1 LTDYLKITKEL
12 DPDFS
17 VKIFLNDKE
26 VFKKSFDKSD
36 VFKQSETLKFS
47 GSETNTLKKGNNK
60 LRIEKSGKGI
70 LYLSGLSEYFTE
82 DIKSVENNNGFKI
95 RREYY
100 VLETGEKDGRII
112 YFKKKFDGTVT
123 SGQDIFIKTFV
134 ESKSDNLD
142 YFILE
147 DMLPSGFE
155 IVKDMDK
162 YFIDEENNYQTN
174 YNYYYD
180 YMPWRWHYAD
190 REYRDEKVAFFV
202 TSCQSKM
209 EFSYIIKAQIPG
221 NYKIM
226 PAQGYLMYYPELNG
240 FSNVM
245 NIKVLDTK

>member
-1 LTDYLKITKEL
+1 MGLKC
-12 DPDFS
+12 
-17 VKIFLNDKE
+17 
-26 VFKKSFDKSD
+26 
-36 VFKQSETLKFS
+36 
-47 GSETNTLKKGNNK
+47 
-60 LRIEKSGKGI
+60 
-70 LYLSGLSEYFTE
+70 
-82 DIKSVENNNGFKI
+82 

-100 VLETGEKDGRII
+100 VLETGEKDGHII

-123 SGQDIFIKTFV
+123 SGQDIFVKTFV
-134 ESKSDNLD
+134 ESKSENLD

-155 IVKDMDK
+155 VVKDMDK
-162 YFIDEENNYQTN
+162 YFIDGENNYQT
-174 YNYYYD
+174 YYDYYYD

-221 NYKIM
+221 EYKIM

-240 FSNVM
+240 FSDVV
-245 NIKVLDTK
+245 NIKVNDVK